1 MKLTENQLKSII
13 SETAKRVLSEI
24 GYHEKQKRDQSEE
37 EHEAWLRK
45 KSAAK
50 KRYYDSQKKDDDKGG
65 AIDYY
70 DYKHGKGNFRPAK
83 INESSWFDNPLNA
96 AAYDR
101 WRTTDPR
108 EKYEQDM
115 ISKDDFFDIY
125 VKSDNLDKG
134 EKREF
139 IEWLSGYD
147 PDVYEKFSAEL
158 RASGQANLIA
168 VAVNAGLDWHEIA
181 REFLDVKP
189 VEYYPGD
196 LDESINR
203 VVKNVIKETTLDYDM
218 DNFSGRWNRG
228 QRCQILVDGYPYYQ
242 DVPEESVD
250 RLIEDLMDRLGY
262 SGDEI
267 EVVDL

>member
-1 MKLTENQLKSII
+1 MKLTEKQLKSII
-13 SETAKRVLSEI
+13 AESTKRVLSEI

-50 KRYYDSQKKDDDKGG
+50 KRYYDSQKKDDKGG

-70 DYKHGKGNFRPAK
+70 DYKHGKGNFRPVK
-83 INESSWFDNPLNA
+83 NE
-96 AAYDR
+96 
-101 WRTTDPR
+101 
-108 EKYEQDM
+108 KKM
-115 ISKDDFFDIY
+115 
-125 VKSDNLDKG
+125 
-134 EKREF
+134 
-139 IEWLSGYD
+139 
-147 PDVYEKFSAEL
+147 
-158 RASGQANLIA
+158 
-168 VAVNAGLDWHEIA
+168 
-181 REFLDVKP
+181 
-189 VEYYPGD
+189 
-196 LDESINR
+196 DEAINR

-262 SGDEI
+262 TEDEI